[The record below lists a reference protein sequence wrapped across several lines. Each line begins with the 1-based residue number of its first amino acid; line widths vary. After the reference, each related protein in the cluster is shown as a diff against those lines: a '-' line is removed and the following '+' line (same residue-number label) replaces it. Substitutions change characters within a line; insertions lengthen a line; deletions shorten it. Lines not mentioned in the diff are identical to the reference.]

1 MKKQQSFLEQ
11 CESIKLEVVE
21 NLIKKTE
28 RKHEWKRLGELVKY
42 REELKG
48 CKNEQT
54 AAAGVAI

>member
-1 MKKQQSFLEQ
+1 MKKQQSFFEQ
-11 CESIKLEVVE
+11 CETIKLEVVE
-21 NLIKKTE
+21 NLIKKME
-28 RKHEWKRLGELVKY
+28 RQHQWLRLAELVKY